1 MKRRRDHGA
10 IGDAEQE
17 IAYVVR
23 DGQTERTI
31 AYMPRG
37 HESFIKQSLTIDPHL
52 AGEELSR
59 CLRVLAGS

>member
-1 MKRRRDHGA
+1 MLRRDHGA

-37 HESFIKQSLTIDPHL
+37 RGSFTSQMLTMDPHSAGDRLTRCEATL
-52 AGEELSR
+52 AGH
-59 CLRVLAGS
+59 